1 MAAWLHLNPP
11 RTGQKVRSSSD
22 RWVPSGKR
30 GPAPPEPCTQNPLW
44 VPSLPLATAPPT
56 HPLSGFPEEAHT
68 HSSCRRGICRPCRCR
83 SQRSCRSRLPG
94 RENPAVSRGEDE
106 PLQTSAGPSPSSWV
120 STSPGSSSPAQ
131 NRQKAHPPTPYPLPP
146 RFSALRCK
154 GYCLVFTPKDE
165 PRLQCPFRKPG
176 SDVLDLLSE
185 PRRGNIS
192 SPPSLGNTEA
202 WTEHWSRPRGPVT
215 PA

>member
-1 MAAWLHLNPP
+1 MHSEPTLGSLPP
-11 RTGQKVRSSSD
+11 ASYST
-22 RWVPSGKR
+22 PH
-30 GPAPPEPCTQNPLW
+30 PPPLW
-44 VPSLPLATAPPT
+44 VPRGGPHSLFLQEGHLQA
-56 HPLSGFPEEAHT
+56 LQVQE
-68 HSSCRRGICRPCRCR
+68 
-83 SQRSCRSRLPG
+83 QRSCRSRLPG